1 MNAIKNTVL
10 GLGLLLLASG
20 AWALSSDPE
29 QPVEIQADFAEMDD
43 QAGTTNYI
51 GNVIVTQGSIR
62 MTGDRL
68 RATFDENRQ
77 LEDVFVDGRPAYFRQ
92 TPDGGKED
100 IEGQALQVEYHAKK
114 NQLILIKDA
123 QLKQGERLFEGY
135 RINYDTARSIIT
147 GRGDPLPAA
156 GKKPDGKPGGRIKVI
171 IPPKTKPAP

>member
-123 QLKQGERLFEGY
+123 QLKQGERLFEG
-135 RINYDTARSIIT
+135 
-147 GRGDPLPAA
+147 L
-156 GKKPDGKPGGRIKVI
+156 
-171 IPPKTKPAP
+171 